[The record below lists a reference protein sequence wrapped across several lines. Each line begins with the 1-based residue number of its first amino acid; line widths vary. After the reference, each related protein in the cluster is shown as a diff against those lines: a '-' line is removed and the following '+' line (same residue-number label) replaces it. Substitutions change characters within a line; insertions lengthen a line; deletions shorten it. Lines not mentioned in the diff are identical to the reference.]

1 MQNLI
6 SGFDKVSTC
15 IIRTPCIRID
25 DVLHFSFS
33 SMCVYSG
40 VAVVVKGSR
49 VHRKAGPG
57 AGKSRGSILMRNTV
71 SYSARDL
78 KYWEVNEAVPLL
90 LVFLS
95 SQGKNTLPGTV
106 QKQF

>member
-1 MQNLI
+1 MKLVSHHSYKQDVSKKILAFFF
-6 SGFDKVSTC
+6 GKVSTC

-95 SQGKNTLPGTV
+95 
-106 QKQF
+106 F